1 MKNVSKIILIALI
14 IWIASLMPEV
24 QAQKKSKTKKKDKT
38 EAAAEP
44 AKDEDKSKS
53 IEEVTKSHI
62 KSKGLFTVYQDSASG
77 SLKMLITKDQLD
89 KEYIHFYYFDINFDS
104 LQGSA
109 QVATEI
115 YCGKLFLL
123 FKYYVC
129 RVYSYLPAGIVPD
142 WFKIHSERE
151 LHIKMELH

>member
-1 MKNVSKIILIALI
+1 MITYADTN
-14 IWIASLMPEV
+14 
-24 QAQKKSKTKKKDKT
+24 
-38 EAAAEP
+38 
-44 AKDEDKSKS
+44 
-53 IEEVTKSHI
+53 SH
-62 KSKGLFTVYQDSASG
+62 YYAYD
-77 SLKMLITKDQLD
+77 LD
-89 KEYIHFYYFDINFDS
+89 GKQYYFVINLDS

-129 RVYSYLPAGIVPD
+129 RVYSYLPAGLVPG